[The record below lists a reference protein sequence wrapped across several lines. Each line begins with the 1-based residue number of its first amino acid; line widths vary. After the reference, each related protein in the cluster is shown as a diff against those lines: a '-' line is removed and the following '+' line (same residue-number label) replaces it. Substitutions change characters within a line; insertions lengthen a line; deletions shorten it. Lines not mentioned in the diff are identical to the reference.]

1 MKKNF
6 LFAILFLSGIFWCP
20 VFIDVFLMV
29 IAVYGINFFV
39 PRFLLIVL
47 G

>member
-1 MKKNF
+1 MLGPNRYKITNYTT
-6 LFAILFLSGIFWCP
+6 